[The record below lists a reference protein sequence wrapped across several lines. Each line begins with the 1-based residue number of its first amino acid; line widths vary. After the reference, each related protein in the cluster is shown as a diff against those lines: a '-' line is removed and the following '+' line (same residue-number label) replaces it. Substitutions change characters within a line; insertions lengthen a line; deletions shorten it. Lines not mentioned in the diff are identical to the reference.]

1 MPKVEG
7 LIRTLLNNYRTKDDA
22 TGTKTRII
30 NVVLAGSI
38 VPSYYLGSFFE
49 FIYDIYKLNFDSN
62 LPDDLYGE
70 FQFVYDG
77 LQNVMRSESDE
88 VQVNVTKKTYKL
100 IKSTKQLDYYPI
112 ICDLGKL
119 ASDTKNLLIQDCSI
133 SDYEKSRL
141 LELYNDVEDIAIAEF
156 LCSCFL
162 FGISRPFK
170 KATKSGTPVS
180 PTIADIILTTDIPK
194 PVNDFINRDDDI
206 SAIETLLQQHTTLFI
221 TGMPGIGKSEL
232 AKQFAK
238 EHKKDYT
245 NILYLEYTGNFYE
258 MIADL
263 DFVDDTDTLSEKDR
277 FKKHYRFLKSLQ
289 DDSLL
294 IIDNFNTLQAED
306 SLLQQ
311 ICSLKCTVLLTS
323 RNHYDSYA
331 NYELTPS
338 DKIAR
343 TLLECTLSKVS
354 PEPITSYPN
363 ELNVILETV
372 NYNLVATELIGR
384 LLAYQSITPDTL
396 CHKLNEN
403 VLLPQET
410 NSLLLAKDN
419 HRKMH
424 VFQEHMLQLLGY
436 KDLPKEEQ
444 LLLSYIA
451 LAPENGFP
459 LKLLHKWCIIY
470 TNHFDSLINKG
481 LLIINCGRVTMK
493 PYIRR
498 LINAGK
504 FLTSSDCEPLFAGIY
519 ETLASDD
526 SELIQF
532 TLYMIDMIERFVK
545 NEPSTQWISIIRSSL
560 EFNNRYHRYRSY
572 SRLLGTY
579 EYLCIKSDF
588 ENTSDRYLLE
598 HFKAIEAWNIH
609 NNINKAIDFEE
620 KAILMAEKDGSANI
634 FNFST
639 LYLDAGRYYHMQ
651 GKNAKALQ
659 YVQKAYGILEY
670 TEMQYS
676 PNGISCLIQYAR
688 LLFDQRDF
696 SEALRISTNCL
707 GIIKNVFGADS
718 LTAGYIT
725 QNIAAL
731 YHITHNVKKA
741 KLMYAQAES
750 ILERHLGAEHE
761 DVLQCH
767 EQAQRLDTFDTISLL
782 KIPDVNQKS
791 IA

>member
-598 HFKAIEAWNIH
+598 HLKAIEAWNIH

-696 SEALRISTNCL
+696 SEALRIYTNCL

>member
-598 HFKAIEAWNIH
+598 HLKAIEAWNIH

-620 KAILMAEKDGSANI
+620 KAILMAEK
-634 FNFST
+634 
-639 LYLDAGRYYHMQ
+639 
-651 GKNAKALQ
+651 
-659 YVQKAYGILEY
+659 
-670 TEMQYS
+670 
-676 PNGISCLIQYAR
+676 
-688 LLFDQRDF
+688 
-696 SEALRISTNCL
+696 
-707 GIIKNVFGADS
+707 
-718 LTAGYIT
+718 
-725 QNIAAL
+725 
-731 YHITHNVKKA
+731 
-741 KLMYAQAES
+741 ES
-750 ILERHLGAEHE
+750 
-761 DVLQCH
+761 V
-767 EQAQRLDTFDTISLL
+767 
-782 KIPDVNQKS
+782 
-791 IA
+791 

>member
-1 MPKVEG
+1 MLRMDFHTLIAIIMKYLKAADITQVDLLYYIFESFIEDEHTDFVFDNGQVCHWINGRQRISPKIVSFYVSLEHQE
-7 LIRTLLNNYRTKDDA
+7 LMKQDF
-22 TGTKTRII
+22 I
-30 NVVLAGSI
+30 N
-38 VPSYYLGSFFE
+38 
-49 FIYDIYKLNFDSN
+49 KL
-62 LPDDLYGE
+62 
-70 FQFVYDG
+70 
-77 LQNVMRSESDE
+77 
-88 VQVNVTKKTYKL
+88 
-100 IKSTKQLDYYPI
+100 YPI

-133 SDYEKSRL
+133 SDYEKNRL

-170 KATKSGTPVS
+170 KATKSDTPAS

-194 PVNDFINRDDDI
+194 PVKDFINRKDDI
-206 SAIETLLQQHTTLFI
+206 SAIETLLQQHKTLFI
-221 TGMPGIGKSEL
+221 TGLPGIGKSEL
-232 AKQFAK
+232 AKQYAK
-238 EHKKDYT
+238 EYKKDYT
-245 NILYLEYTGNFYE
+245 NILYLEYTGSFYE

-331 NYELTPS
+331 NYELNPS

-354 PEPITSYPN
+354 PELITSYPN
-363 ELNVILETV
+363 ELNVILETI
-372 NYNLVATELIGR
+372 NYNLVATELVGR

-396 CHKLNEN
+396 CHKLREN

-410 NSLLLAKDN
+410 NNLLLTKDN
-419 HRKMH
+419 HRKMYI
-424 VFQEHMLQLLGY
+424 FQEHMLQLLGY
-436 KDLPKEEQ
+436 NDLQKEEQ

-459 LKLLHKWCIIY
+459 LKLLHKWCSIY
-470 TNHFDSLINKG
+470 TNLLDSLINKG
-481 LLIINCGRVTMK
+481 LLIINCGCATMK

-498 LINAGK
+498 LTNAGN
-504 FLTSSDCEPLFAGIY
+504 FLASSDCEPLFAGIY

-526 SELIQF
+526 SELIHF

-545 NEPSTQWISIIRSSL
+545 NEPSTLWISIIRSSL

-572 SRLLGTY
+572 SRLLDTY

-588 ENTSDRYLLE
+588 KNNSDRYMLE

-620 KAILMAEKDGSANI
+620 KAILIAGKDGSANI

-696 SEALRISTNCL
+696 SEALRIYTNCL
-707 GIIKNVFGADS
+707 GIIKYIFGADS

-725 QNIAAL
+725 QNVAAL
-731 YHITHNVKKA
+731 YHIIRNVKKA
-741 KLMYAQAES
+741 GLMYAQAES
-750 ILERHLGAEHE
+750 ILERHLGSEHE

-767 EQAQRLDTFDTISLL
+767 EQAQRLDTLDTISLL
-782 KIPDVNQKS
+782 KIPDVNQKI

>member
-221 TGMPGIGKSEL
+221 TGMPVIGKSEL

-696 SEALRISTNCL
+696 SEALRIYTNCL